1 MTRPAGIVAPP
12 RLALRGIT
20 KRYGDLLANDRV
32 DLTVLSGQVHAVL
45 GENGAGKST
54 LMKIIYGVT
63 QPDAGSIDWEGAAT
77 VIGSPARARRLGIGM
92 VFQHFSLFETLT
104 VAENIALALDE
115 RMPVDELTARIHT
128 VSQRYGLP
136 IDPQRLTHELSVG
149 ERQRVEI
156 VRCLLQQPRLLIMD
170 EPTSVLAPHAVQA
183 LFETLRRLSAEGLS
197 ILYISHK
204 LDEIRELCDVV
215 TVLRA
220 GRVVGEAV
228 PRDESNASLAR
239 LMMGTDVATCSL
251 TPRATG
257 AVGLELK
264 RLSLGT
270 IEPFGTT
277 LKDIDLTVYG
287 GEIVGIAGVSGN
299 GQKELLSAIS
309 GERLCDSADAVRLCG
324 SAAGLLGAAQRR
336 RLGLRFVPE
345 ERLGRGAVPA
355 MNLADNCVLTSADLV
370 RHGVVQRSA
379 ARAFAT
385 SIIAQFGVL
394 CAGDAATADSLSG
407 GNLQKFIVGREI
419 RLAPRVML
427 VAQPTWGVD
436 VGAAVV
442 IHQALIDLRDAG
454 VAVLIVSEDLDEL
467 FSICDRLAV
476 LARGRMSDA
485 EPTARWSTER
495 VGEWMTGAFAGA
507 AHAAVADAGPARG
520 AAVLAGSDGH
530 VAD

>member
-1 MTRPAGIVAPP
+1 MPARAAIAQSP
-12 RLALRGIT
+12 RLALRGIS

-32 DLTVLSGQVHAVL
+32 DLTVLGGQVHAVL

-63 QPDAGSIDWEGAAT
+63 QPDAGRIDWEGAPV

-115 RMPVDELTARIHT
+115 RIPMNELVARIDA
-128 VSQRYGLP
+128 VSKRYGLP
-136 IDPQRLTHELSVG
+136 IDSRRLTHELSVG

-156 VRCLLQQPRLLIMD
+156 VRCLLQEPRLLIMD
-170 EPTSVLAPHAVQA
+170 EPTSVLAPHAVDA
-183 LFETLRRLSAEGLS
+183 LFETLRRLAAEGLS

-220 GRVVGEAV
+220 GRVVGQAV
-228 PRDESNASLAR
+228 PREETNASLAR
-239 LMMGTDVATCSL
+239 LMMGTDITPCSL

-257 AVGLELK
+257 AVGLELN
-264 RLSLGT
+264 RLTLAT
-270 IEPFGTT
+270 NEPFGTM
-277 LKDIDLTVYG
+277 LNDIELAVRG

-299 GQKELLSAIS
+299 GQKELMSAIS
-309 GERLCDSADAVRLCG
+309 GERLCDTADAVRLCG
-324 SAAGLLGAAQRR
+324 SAAGDLSAAQRR

-355 MNLADNCVLTSADLV
+355 MNLADNCVLTSAALA

-379 ARAFAT
+379 ARAFAQ
-385 SIIAQFGVL
+385 SIIAQFGVA
-394 CAGDAATADSLSG
+394 CSGDAAPAESLSG

-454 VAVLIVSEDLDEL
+454 VAVLVVSEDLDEL
-467 FSICDRLAV
+467 FAICDRLAV
-476 LARGRMSDA
+476 LAKGRLSTA
-485 EPTARWSTER
+485 EPTAHWTTER
-495 VGEWMTGAFAGA
+495 VGECMTGGFGGA
-507 AHAAVADAGPARG
+507 AHAAAAGAG
-520 AAVLAGSDGH
+520 AAGAKGGSH

>member
-1 MTRPAGIVAPP
+1 
-12 RLALRGIT
+12 
-20 KRYGDLLANDRV
+20 
-32 DLTVLSGQVHAVL
+32 
-45 GENGAGKST
+45 
-54 LMKIIYGVT
+54 
-63 QPDAGSIDWEGAAT
+63 
-77 VIGSPARARRLGIGM
+77 
-92 VFQHFSLFETLT
+92 
-104 VAENIALALDE
+104 
-115 RMPVDELTARIHT
+115 
-128 VSQRYGLP
+128 
-136 IDPQRLTHELSVG
+136 
-149 ERQRVEI
+149 
-156 VRCLLQQPRLLIMD
+156 
-170 EPTSVLAPHAVQA
+170 
-183 LFETLRRLSAEGLS
+183 
-197 ILYISHK
+197 
-204 LDEIRELCDVV
+204 
-215 TVLRA
+215 
-220 GRVVGEAV
+220 
-228 PRDESNASLAR
+228 
-239 LMMGTDVATCSL
+239 
-251 TPRATG
+251 
-257 AVGLELK
+257 
-264 RLSLGT
+264 
-270 IEPFGTT
+270 
-277 LKDIDLTVYG
+277 
-287 GEIVGIAGVSGN
+287 
-299 GQKELLSAIS
+299 
-309 GERLCDSADAVRLCG
+309 
-324 SAAGLLGAAQRR
+324 
-336 RLGLRFVPE
+336 
-345 ERLGRGAVPA
+345 

-485 EPTARWSTER
+485 EPTACWSTER
-495 VGEWMTGAFAGA
+495 VGEWMTGAFADA